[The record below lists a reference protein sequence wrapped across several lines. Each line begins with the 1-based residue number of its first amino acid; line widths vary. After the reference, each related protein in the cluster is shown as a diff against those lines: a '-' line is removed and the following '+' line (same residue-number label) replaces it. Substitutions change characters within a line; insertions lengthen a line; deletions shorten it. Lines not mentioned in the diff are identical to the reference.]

1 MGYPQ
6 GYIGLT
12 LKVVIVDGYFF
23 WASLIL
29 MPDTQINLFLL
40 ESFVP
45 IMANKYSPIVAN
57 LIFMIGHKGQN

>member
-23 WASLIL
+23 WTSLIL
-29 MPDTQINLFLL
+29 MPDIQINLFLP
-40 ESFVP
+40 ESFGP

-57 LIFMIGHKGQN
+57 LIFRISHEGQN

>member
-6 GYIGLT
+6 GYIGPT

-29 MPDTQINLFLL
+29 MPDI
-40 ESFVP
+40 
-45 IMANKYSPIVAN
+45 
-57 LIFMIGHKGQN
+57 

>member
-1 MGYPQ
+1 MGYLQ

-29 MPDTQINLFLL
+29 MPDIQINLFLL
-40 ESFVP
+40 ESFGP
-45 IMANKYSPIVAN
+45 IMANKNSPIVAN
-57 LIFMIGHKGQN
+57 LIFRISHKGQN